1 MKWAILWLVLVA
13 VAAIGVGGLN
23 VPLFNRL
30 TAHGVEAQATAVK
43 LTPEF
48 HNTVRYE
55 YQVGGIKFEG
65 QDQSWLP
72 NPPLEQIKVGQAL
85 VIYYDPLNPSRSVL
99 GDPKP
104 MLTNE
109 LIFAGMVAL
118 AFPTAIVFALRQYL
132 RQKRLKGQQ

>member
-1 MKWAILWLVLVA
+1 MKWAILWLIL
-13 VAAIGVGGLN
+13 AAAFALGIGTLN
-23 VPLFNRL
+23 VPLFNHLIRN
-30 TAHGVEAQATAVK
+30 GVREQATAVK

-55 YQVGGIKFEG
+55 YQVGAIKFEG
-65 QDQSWLP
+65 QSQSWLP
-72 NPPLEQIKVGQAL
+72 NPPVEKIKVGEPL

-109 LIFAGMVAL
+109 LISVGMVVL
-118 AFPTAIVFALRQYL
+118 AVPTVIVFRLMQYQ
-132 RQKRLKGQQ
+132 RRKHSKGR